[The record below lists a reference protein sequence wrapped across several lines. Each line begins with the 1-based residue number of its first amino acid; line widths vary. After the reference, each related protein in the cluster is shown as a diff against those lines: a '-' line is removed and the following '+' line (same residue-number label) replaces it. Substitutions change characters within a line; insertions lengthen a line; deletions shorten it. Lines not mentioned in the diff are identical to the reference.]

1 MTLIER
7 LRECTCHEDYTKR
20 KLEDPMCQFHS
31 GLHEEA
37 ADELVRLNNDLRKAH
52 DEFRALLAA
61 TDELAKIVVVA
72 RTISAN

>member
-20 KLEDPMCQFHS
+20 KVKTSCQFYS

-37 ADELVRLNNDLRKAH
+37 ADELVRLNNDLREAH
-52 DEFRALLAA
+52 DEFRALLVV
-61 TDELAKIVVVA
+61 TDELARIVMVA